1 MSQKTTGKHVIIAG
15 AGAAG
20 LTAAIFAAG
29 AGAKVTLLE
38 RTNKAGKKI
47 LMSGGTRCN
56 VLPVVATLD
65 DYHTSSSKNLLK
77 RIFKTWSVDG
87 CKQWFTDD
95 IGLKLACEN
104 ESNKWFPESNSAKEV
119 RDLMLQKAEKLGVR
133 VVYDAAIDR
142 LEQKGDGGWVVN
154 TKDAG
159 RFEGDAVI
167 IATGGLSVPTIG
179 TDGMGHVVMHQLGH
193 KAGPVYPALTPLTGD
208 YQPHKDLSGLSLNVQ
223 VDVYSGDKKTTEANR
238 SGFLFTHKGYSGP
251 AVLDVSHFR
260 HPEYVNISADKNH
273 ITSYLINW
281 DGADREEW
289 DKRLIGKGNVAGVLA
304 NFLPRRL
311 AELIA
316 KEAGLEGRKVAEIK
330 KNERKKLLK
339 LLTAYPLPVS
349 GDEGYRKAEVTG
361 GGVPLDEINTA
372 TMESRKYPGLF
383 LCGEI
388 MDVFGR
394 IGGFNF
400 YWAWVSGR
408 LAGLKAGG
416 E

>member
-1 MSQKTTGKHVIIAG
+1 MSSTSSQKYIVIAG

-56 VLPVVATLD
+56 VLPVVASLD

-77 RIFKTWSVDG
+77 RIFKTWSVDD
-87 CKQWFTDD
+87 CMKWFTDD
-95 IGLKLACEN
+95 IGLKLACET

-119 RDLMLQKAEKLGVR
+119 RDLMLQKAESMGVE
-133 VVYDAAIDR
+133 VVYEAAIDK
-142 LEQKGDGGWVVN
+142 LLPKDGGRWLVN
-154 TKDAG
+154 TEKAG
-159 RFEGDAVI
+159 EFEADAVI

-179 TDGMGHVVMHQLGH
+179 TDGMGHVVLRQMGH
-193 KAGPVYPALTPLTGD
+193 KSGPVYPALTPLTAD
-208 YQPHKDLSGLSLNVQ
+208 YQPHRDLSGLSLNVK
-223 VDVYSGDKKTTEANR
+223 VDVYNGGRKTTEANR

-260 HPEYVNISADKNH
+260 HPEYVNITAEKNNT
-273 ITSYLINW
+273 TSYLINW
-281 DGADREEW
+281 DGAEREEW
-289 DKRLIGKGNVAGVLA
+289 DKRLVGKGHVAGVLA

-311 AELIA
+311 AELITM
-316 KEAGLEGRKVAEIK
+316 EAGLEGRKVAEIK

-339 LLTAYPLPVS
+339 LLTAYPLPVT

-372 TMESRKYPGLF
+372 TMESRKFPGLY

-408 LAGLKAGG
+408 LAGMKAGEG
-416 E
+416 